1 MRRHVLTVG
10 AMVIS
15 GVFLTLMLTL
25 GSAHAFTETPVQ
37 GAGQQQA
44 PAAPAQP
51 GGGAAAPGA
60 NGGAAPGTSG
70 VELSLTDPSAAA
82 GKSSEGTEVKIPGIG
97 TVGTLPKL
105 DFGLELLYGANS
117 EGPLPE
123 KPTQGSDDVLIRG
136 TLKHRF

>member
-15 GVFLTLMLTL
+15 GVILLLMLIP

-37 GAGQQQA
+37 GTGQQA
-44 PAAPAQP
+44 PAVPAQP
-51 GGGAAAPGA
+51 GGGTTAPGVNA
-60 NGGAAPGTSG
+60 GAAPGKNG

-117 EGPLPE
+117 EGPIPE
-123 KPTQGSDDVLIRG
+123 KPTPGNDDVLIRG